1 MLKPDE
7 AEIGVQPQIARCDML
22 PQWPIW
28 IPAAGSLA
36 VDRVGDAPQTGDD
49 LGPQPQ
55 LVRERQPLRVTE
67 A

>member
-28 IPAAGSLA
+28 IPAA
-36 VDRVGDAPQTGDD
+36 APSRWIASVMRRRPGTISG
-49 LGPQPQ
+49 
-55 LVRERQPLRVTE
+55 RSHSW
-67 A
+67 